1 MVNIQLAFIDSR
13 LEAQQELVSGLLE
26 GIEVIR
32 LEPSQDGIAQ
42 ITAVLGQYIDK
53 AITVHIISHGAPGC
67 VYLGNSQLNLDTFSH
82 YAQQLQQ
89 WFSPLGRVSSNLFIY
104 GCQVAVGDAGAEFLA
119 KLRALTGANIAAS
132 ANLTG
137 NAALGGDWEL
147 EVTLGE
153 NNFTSAFSSE
163 VMVAYP
169 SVFLSGQ
176 YSSWND
182 LSKAIPPQSAISGI
196 TLQMLKGFFIAVNS
210 SLTVEILTNGIK
222 ATYPGDVS
230 VNTLLTNFSL
240 ESVPNIALFDKS
252 ITNPILL
259 VDFNTSTP
267 TYSLSGIIGGKLF
280 RFDLK
285 RQSDKISAIK
295 VTYDG
300 DVNIADM
307 LDGLPDVK
315 ALAEQITLPL
325 TSPSF
330 EMRELDTATPNY
342 EASGKLNFGINDGKD
357 NFLDFIK
364 DDLQINDLKLTI
376 IKDLS
381 KGKASITGSLGTN
394 IELFKEGDFS
404 AILTGANLTLGLEKG
419 EPIVGIGAGLTL
431 KGYDPLQD
439 GEPDLKLS
447 GGLTLDPTSLTG
459 KFQLDPIGSWKNPFG
474 LPNTELRNIAFQLG
488 GTYVTPY
495 VSKLGFIGDLKFGN
509 FDLKSAFLVDTKK
522 PQNNALELT
531 ANQPVRLVD
540 LWSGPVG
547 SYGLNQA
554 ATQSTIIK
562 DALTF
567 LNTIV
572 DVSVVSVDGPD
583 AGTELDPLIK
593 FVPAEKTKIG
603 ETTLE
608 QGIGIHGQLNA
619 WGETATLNIDAN
631 PYASIPTLTGSL
643 SVSEIDLGFLQL
655 SGANDQNLDF
665 AFNATLK
672 EQYLKGDG
680 KLKILGQEIAKADF
694 QVTATSIEIK
704 QFNLNFFGL
713 VALEIDKF
721 KVNINTNN
729 LTRSTLEGSAKVKL
743 FGQDLVAASIKIS
756 DGKLAVTTSL
766 GVNAGD
772 FGNIQ
777 ASLSLFIGSDLN
789 SSGASLGYEAFGKK
803 ITLSTSLNFLND
815 IPSLVINGI
824 ADAIGGLPPY
834 VLSTI
839 TNPTAAFNQAVR
851 SINKLL
857 GAKSDPVQFQG
868 TDAND
873 TKEGD
878 DNNDVLFGN
887 GGNDSL
893 HGGWGNDLIDG
904 GNGND
909 TLSGGNDQDTI
920 FGGSGDDIIRGQN
933 HNDKLYGGDGND
945 YINGDGDSNETERG
959 GNDDIDG
966 GTGNDTL
973 YGGYGND
980 TLYGRAGDDNLN
992 GAEDSDILYGD
1003 SGNDTLSGG
1012 DRNDTLGGLDRN
1024 DTLDGGDGNDTA
1036 DYSYST
1042 SSTSRI
1048 SANLS
1053 SKFAEIFRDRGFT
1066 KEDTLISIENI
1077 IGSSGNDTLVGDSG
1091 NNSLQGR
1098 SDNDNLSGG
1107 EGNDTL
1113 DGGNG
1118 DDTADYSY
1126 STRGITADL
1135 TKGEVTF
1142 KPFSFNVSN
1151 TFNADV
1157 IVNQNNGVTDT
1168 TQDGIDMGNN
1178 NLITQSFAATTA
1190 GGIGLPDNGLFAA
1203 NNFHPE
1209 IQLQYRNTDNGNNVR
1224 LITTTTDS
1232 FDFQV
1237 EKNTYSQVHI
1247 AALSTE
1253 GSSNIRLKF
1262 TYSDGT
1268 TALSDIATV
1277 SDWFDDFTETT
1288 SRYYLLNDMNR
1299 ANSTGTIE
1307 LVKDPALFGLRFVN
1321 PDPLKAVTN
1330 ISIKKTGDTG
1340 YLSFFGATGINNER
1354 DQLTSIENIIGS
1366 SRNDSLVGNSGN
1378 NSLNGGNGDDILN
1391 GGDGNDTLDG
1401 GDNGN
1406 DILNGGTGND
1416 TLNGG
1421 TGNDTLNGGTGNDTL
1436 NGDTGSDTADY
1447 SYSTRE
1453 ITANLSLAQAQVTF
1467 IGSQET
1473 DQLISIENIIGSSG
1487 NDSLV
1492 GNSGNNTLNGG
1503 NGIDT
1508 LNGGAGHDTLNGGN
1522 GNDILDGGDG
1532 SDTADYSYLTLGI
1545 TADLTTGVVTI
1556 TSNESDKLTFI
1567 ENIIGSSGNDS
1578 LVGNSGNN
1586 TLNGGNGN
1594 DTLNGG
1600 NGVNVLNGDD
1610 GDDTLNGGNDYDI
1623 LSGGNGNDTLN
1634 GGNGVNVLNGDDGD
1648 DTLNGGNDYDV
1659 LSGGNGNDTLNGGN
1673 GDDTLNGGN
1682 GDDILDGGNG
1692 DDTANYGYLTRGITA
1707 NLTTGVVTTFKPFSF
1722 NVSNTF
1728 NADGIVNQ
1736 NNGVTDTTQ
1745 DGIDIGNN
1753 NLITQSFAATTAG
1766 GIGLPDNGLFAAN
1779 NFHPEIQLQY
1789 RNTDNSNNIRLIKTT
1804 TGSFDFQVEQNT
1816 YSQVHI
1822 AALSTEGSSNIRLKF
1837 TYSDGT
1843 TAFSSAATVPDWFD
1857 DFTETTSLYY
1867 LLDGMDRA
1875 NSKGTIQ
1882 TAKDPAL
1889 FGLQFVNP
1897 NALKTVTNISVEKT
1911 SGTGYL
1917 SFFGAT
1923 GINNETD
1930 QLTSIEK
1937 IIGSSGND
1945 ILTGNSLNNQL
1956 TGGFGNDTL
1965 NGGDGNDTAKYNH
1978 DYLSTRGITADL
1990 TTGVVTTLKPFS
2002 FNVSNTFNADGIVNR
2017 NNEVTDTTQDGIDK
2031 SNSNLITQAFAAT
2044 TTGGIGL
2051 PDNGLFAANNF
2062 HPEIQ
2067 LQYRNYND
2075 GNNVRLI
2082 KTTTGSFDFQVEQ
2095 NTYSQVHIAAL
2106 STEGSSNIRLKFTY
2120 SDGTTAF
2127 SSAAT
2132 VPDWFDDFT
2141 ETTSLYYLLDGMDR
2155 ANSKGTIQTAKD
2167 PALFGL
2173 QFVNP
2178 NALKTVTNISVEKT
2192 SSTGYLSF
2200 FGATGI
2206 NNETDQLISIENI
2219 TGYLNNDN
2227 LTGNSSNNS
2236 LSGSSGNDTLD
2247 GGAGN
2252 DQLYGDSEN
2261 DSLSGGL
2268 GDDELHGWL
2277 GADTLGGGDGNDTLY
2292 GQQDNDSLN
2301 GGAGNDLLYG
2311 EGNGSP
2317 TGSSSNDTL
2326 VGGSGNDTLYGGI
2339 GTDSLHG
2346 ESGDDQVFGEVGND
2360 ILNGGSGNDTLNGG
2374 DGDDDIAAWD
2384 DNDSLIGGLGND
2396 TLNGMR
2402 GDDILDGGAGTD
2414 ILYGGIGADSFRF
2427 DTQNEGIDTI
2437 KDFNRGEGDKI
2448 LISRVTFGTGV
2459 TLEQFK
2465 FNDITK
2471 SLLFNNQQIAI
2482 LENVTS
2488 SNFAVNQDIT
2498 LI

>member
-1 MVNIQLAFIDSR
+1 
-13 LEAQQELVSGLLE
+13 
-26 GIEVIR
+26 
-32 LEPSQDGIAQ
+32 
-42 ITAVLGQYIDK
+42 
-53 AITVHIISHGAPGC
+53 
-67 VYLGNSQLNLDTFSH
+67 
-82 YAQQLQQ
+82 
-89 WFSPLGRVSSNLFIY
+89 
-104 GCQVAVGDAGAEFLA
+104 
-119 KLRALTGANIAAS
+119 
-132 ANLTG
+132 
-137 NAALGGDWEL
+137 
-147 EVTLGE
+147 
-153 NNFTSAFSSE
+153 
-163 VMVAYP
+163 
-169 SVFLSGQ
+169 
-176 YSSWND
+176 
-182 LSKAIPPQSAISGI
+182 
-196 TLQMLKGFFIAVNS
+196 MLKGFFIAVNS

-285 RQSDKISAIK
+285 RPDNKITEIK
-295 VTYDG
+295 VTYNG
-300 DVNIADM
+300 DVYADKIVA
-307 LDGLPDVK
+307 GLPLVEN
-315 ALAEQITLPL
+315 LAKEITLPL

-330 EMRELDTATPNY
+330 NITKLDTKTPAY

-531 ANQPVRLVD
+531 ANQPVRLLD

-704 QFNLNFFGL
+704 EFNLNFFGL

-766 GVNAGD
+766 RVNAGD

-878 DNNDVLFGN
+878 DNNDVLFGH

-909 TLSGGNDQDTI
+909 TLSGGNDRDTI
-920 FGGSGDDIIRGQN
+920 FGASGDDKIYGQN
-933 HNDKLYGGDGND
+933 HDDKLYGGDGND

-992 GAEDSDILYGD
+992 GADDSDILYGD

-1012 DRNDTLGGLDRN
+1012 DRN

-1053 SKFAEIFRDRGFT
+1053 SKFANIFPDGGFT
-1066 KEDTLISIENI
+1066 QEDTLISIENI
-1077 IGSSGNDTLVGDSG
+1077 IGSSGNDTLVGNSG

-1098 SDNDNLSGG
+1098 SGNDNLSGG
-1107 EGNDTL
+1107 EGNDNL
-1113 DGGNG
+1113 DGGDGN
-1118 DDTADYSY
+1118 DTADYSY
-1126 STRGITADL
+1126 STREITADL

-1253 GSSNIRLKF
+1253 GSSDIRLKF

-1416 TLNGG
+1416 TLNG
-1421 TGNDTLNGGTGNDTL
+1421 
-1436 NGDTGSDTADY
+1436 DTGSDTADY

-1508 LNGGAGHDTLNGGN
+1508 LNGGAGHDTLNGGA
-1522 GNDILDGGDG
+1522 GNDTLDGGDG

-1567 ENIIGSSGNDS
+1567 ENIIGSSGNDI
-1578 LVGNSGNN
+1578 LTGDSGDN
-1586 TLNGGNGN
+1586 TLNGGYGNDTLNGGNGRNFLYGGYGNDTLKGGDDDDYHYGGDGN

-1600 NGVNVLNGDD
+1600 NGVNVLQGDD
-1610 GDDTLNGGNDYDI
+1610 GDDILNSGNSNDY
-1623 LSGGNGNDTLN
+1623 LSGGNGND
-1634 GGNGVNVLNGDDGD
+1634 
-1648 DTLNGGNDYDV
+1648 Y
-1659 LSGGNGNDTLNGGN
+1659 LSGGNGNDNLSGDNGNDDLSGGDGN
-1673 GDDTLNGGN
+1673 DTLSGGN

-1837 TYSDGT
+1837 TYSDRT
-1843 TAFSSAATVPDWFD
+1843 TDFSSAATVPDWFD
-1857 DFTETTSLYY
+1857 DITETTSLYY
-1867 LLDGMDRA
+1867 LL
-1875 NSKGTIQ
+1875 N
-1882 TAKDPAL
+1882 
-1889 FGLQFVNP
+1889 
-1897 NALKTVTNISVEKT
+1897 
-1911 SGTGYL
+1911 
-1917 SFFGAT
+1917 
-1923 GINNETD
+1923 
-1930 QLTSIEK
+1930 
-1937 IIGSSGND
+1937 
-1945 ILTGNSLNNQL
+1945 
-1956 TGGFGNDTL
+1956 
-1965 NGGDGNDTAKYNH
+1965 
-1978 DYLSTRGITADL
+1978 
-1990 TTGVVTTLKPFS
+1990 
-2002 FNVSNTFNADGIVNR
+2002 
-2017 NNEVTDTTQDGIDK
+2017 
-2031 SNSNLITQAFAAT
+2031 
-2044 TTGGIGL
+2044 
-2051 PDNGLFAANNF
+2051 
-2062 HPEIQ
+2062 
-2067 LQYRNYND
+2067 
-2075 GNNVRLI
+2075 
-2082 KTTTGSFDFQVEQ
+2082 
-2095 NTYSQVHIAAL
+2095 
-2106 STEGSSNIRLKFTY
+2106 
-2120 SDGTTAF
+2120 
-2127 SSAAT
+2127 
-2132 VPDWFDDFT
+2132 
-2141 ETTSLYYLLDGMDR
+2141 GMDR

-2219 TGYLNNDN
+2219 TGSFNNDN

-2261 DSLSGGL
+2261 DSLSGGI

-2277 GADTLGGGDGNDTLY
+2277 GADTLEGGNGNDTLY

-2301 GGAGNDLLYG
+2301 GGDGNDLLYG

-2360 ILNGGSGNDTLNGG
+2360 ILNGGSGNDTLDGGDGDDDIAGWDDNDSLIGGLGNDTLNGMLGNDTLYGGVGNDTLDGGNGNDTLEGGDGNDIVNGANDHDTLDGGAGNDKLYGDSGNDSLSGGLGDDELHGWLGADTLEGGDGNDTLYGQQDNDKLYGGLDNDTLNGGDGNDTLGGGLGNDYLYGESGDDRVFGEVGNDILNGGSGNDTLNGG

-2402 GDDILDGGAGTD
+2402 GDDILDGGAGNDILYGGAGTD

-2437 KDFNRGEGDKI
+2437 KDFNRLERDKI

-2471 SLLFNNQQIAI
+2471 SLFFNNQQIAI

>member
-1 MVNIQLAFIDSR
+1 MKM
-13 LEAQQELVSGLLE
+13 
-26 GIEVIR
+26 
-32 LEPSQDGIAQ
+32 P
-42 ITAVLGQYIDK
+42 
-53 AITVHIISHGAPGC
+53 C
-67 VYLGNSQLNLDTFSH
+67 
-82 YAQQLQQ
+82 
-89 WFSPLGRVSSNLFIY
+89 
-104 GCQVAVGDAGAEFLA
+104 
-119 KLRALTGANIAAS
+119 
-132 ANLTG
+132 
-137 NAALGGDWEL
+137 
-147 EVTLGE
+147 
-153 NNFTSAFSSE
+153 
-163 VMVAYP
+163 
-169 SVFLSGQ
+169 
-176 YSSWND
+176 
-182 LSKAIPPQSAISGI
+182 
-196 TLQMLKGFFIAVNS
+196 
-210 SLTVEILTNGIK
+210 
-222 ATYPGDVS
+222 
-230 VNTLLTNFSL
+230 
-240 ESVPNIALFDKS
+240 
-252 ITNPILL
+252 
-259 VDFNTSTP
+259 
-267 TYSLSGIIGGKLF
+267 
-280 RFDLK
+280 
-285 RQSDKISAIK
+285 
-295 VTYDG
+295 
-300 DVNIADM
+300 
-307 LDGLPDVK
+307 
-315 ALAEQITLPL
+315 
-325 TSPSF
+325 
-330 EMRELDTATPNY
+330 
-342 EASGKLNFGINDGKD
+342 
-357 NFLDFIK
+357 
-364 DDLQINDLKLTI
+364 
-376 IKDLS
+376 
-381 KGKASITGSLGTN
+381 
-394 IELFKEGDFS
+394 
-404 AILTGANLTLGLEKG
+404 
-419 EPIVGIGAGLTL
+419 
-431 KGYDPLQD
+431 
-439 GEPDLKLS
+439 
-447 GGLTLDPTSLTG
+447 
-459 KFQLDPIGSWKNPFG
+459 
-474 LPNTELRNIAFQLG
+474 
-488 GTYVTPY
+488 
-495 VSKLGFIGDLKFGN
+495 
-509 FDLKSAFLVDTKK
+509 
-522 PQNNALELT
+522 
-531 ANQPVRLVD
+531 
-540 LWSGPVG
+540 
-547 SYGLNQA
+547 
-554 ATQSTIIK
+554 
-562 DALTF
+562 
-567 LNTIV
+567 
-572 DVSVVSVDGPD
+572 
-583 AGTELDPLIK
+583 
-593 FVPAEKTKIG
+593 
-603 ETTLE
+603 
-608 QGIGIHGQLNA
+608 
-619 WGETATLNIDAN
+619 
-631 PYASIPTLTGSL
+631 
-643 SVSEIDLGFLQL
+643 
-655 SGANDQNLDF
+655 
-665 AFNATLK
+665 
-672 EQYLKGDG
+672 
-680 KLKILGQEIAKADF
+680 
-694 QVTATSIEIK
+694 
-704 QFNLNFFGL
+704 
-713 VALEIDKF
+713 
-721 KVNINTNN
+721 
-729 LTRSTLEGSAKVKL
+729 
-743 FGQDLVAASIKIS
+743 
-756 DGKLAVTTSL
+756 
-766 GVNAGD
+766 
-772 FGNIQ
+772 
-777 ASLSLFIGSDLN
+777 
-789 SSGASLGYEAFGKK
+789 
-803 ITLSTSLNFLND
+803 
-815 IPSLVINGI
+815 
-824 ADAIGGLPPY
+824 
-834 VLSTI
+834 
-839 TNPTAAFNQAVR
+839 
-851 SINKLL
+851 
-857 GAKSDPVQFQG
+857 
-868 TDAND
+868 
-873 TKEGD
+873 
-878 DNNDVLFGN
+878 
-887 GGNDSL
+887 
-893 HGGWGNDLIDG
+893 
-904 GNGND
+904 
-909 TLSGGNDQDTI
+909 
-920 FGGSGDDIIRGQN
+920 
-933 HNDKLYGGDGND
+933 
-945 YINGDGDSNETERG
+945 
-959 GNDDIDG
+959 
-966 GTGNDTL
+966 
-973 YGGYGND
+973 
-980 TLYGRAGDDNLN
+980 YGRAGDDNLN

-1053 SKFAEIFRDRGFT
+1053 SKFAKIFRDRGFT

-1610 GDDTLNGGNDYDI
+1610 GDDTLNGGNDYDV

-1648 DTLNGGNDYDV
+1648 DILNGGDYYDV

-1804 TGSFDFQVEQNT
+1804 TGSFDFEVEQNT

-1837 TYSDGT
+1837 TYSDRT
-1843 TAFSSAATVPDWFD
+1843 TDFSSAATVPDWFD
-1857 DFTETTSLYY
+1857 DITETTSLYY
-1867 LLDGMDRA
+1867 LLNGMDRA

-1930 QLTSIEK
+1930 QLTSIEN

-2002 FNVSNTFNADGIVNR
+2002 FNVSNTFNADVIVNR

-2031 SNSNLITQAFAAT
+2031 SNSNLITQSFAAT
-2044 TTGGIGL
+2044 TAGGIGL

-2082 KTTTGSFDFQVEQ
+2082 KTTTGSFDLEVEQ

-2120 SDGTTAF
+2120 SDRTTDF

-2132 VPDWFDDFT
+2132 VPDWFDDIT
-2141 ETTSLYYLLDGMDR
+2141 ETTSLYYLLNGMDR

-2219 TGYLNNDN
+2219 TGSLNNDN

-2360 ILNGGSGNDTLNGG
+2360 ILNGGSGNDTLDGGDGDDDIAGWDDNDSLIGGLGNDTLNGMLGNDTLYGGVGNDTLDGGNGNDTLEGGDGNDIVNGANDHDTLDGGAGNDKLYGDSGNDSLSGGLGDDELHGWLGADTLEGGDGNDTLYGQQDNDKLYGGLDNDTLNGGVGNDTLDGGNGNDTLEGGDGNDIVNGANGNDTLDGGAGNDKLYGDSGNDSLSGGLGDDELHGWLGADTLEGGDGNDTLYGQQDNDKLYGGLGNDTLNGSDGNDTLDGGVGTDYLYGESGDDRVFGEVGNDILNGGSGNDTLNGG

-2402 GDDILDGGAGTD
+2402 GDDILDGGAGNDILYGGAGTD
-2414 ILYGGIGADSFRF
+2414 ILYGGIGADRFRF

-2437 KDFNRGEGDKI
+2437 KDFSRLEGDKI

-2471 SLLFNNQQIAI
+2471 SLFFNNQQIAI